1 MRLTAIGASVLALT
15 VACVQPAFAQETTS
29 AVRGRVTDAGGQ
41 PIANAS
47 VTIVHMPSGT
57 QVSQSTDTTGNF
69 NASGLR
75 AGGPFR
81 VTVDAP
87 SYDSKAIEGVQTAA
101 GSTVTLNVTLDPQ
114 TGTDIVVTANAKRNG
129 LAIAGQ
135 TSLNADAIQGIAS
148 VNRDLRDLLRRDPLT
163 SLDPNP
169 RGRAI
174 SIGGASPRGNRFTI
188 DGVAIGDDFG
198 LNAGGLPS
206 ARGIVSLDAIDQ
218 LNVKAV
224 PIDISEGDLQGG
236 SVNIILKSGSNRFH
250 GSAFGIFGDDSLQ
263 GKKTYDNV
271 RSDGTIVPAAS
282 GRLTPVPSFR
292 DYGGNLSGPIIKD
305 TLFFAVSYEQLKES
319 QVSARG
325 LTGEGASTEIPF
337 VTRANVDRVRSIL
350 NGRYGF
356 DPLDIAK
363 TLPEKDKKASA
374 KLDWNISDRHRLA
387 LTYIYHKNEVPRDV
401 GFSESGSNPSV
412 GLQSNFYL
420 LGETTNA
427 YAAQLNSNWSDNF
440 STELRVTRRDYERTQ
455 NPYGGS
461 DFPEF
466 EVCLDSVSR
475 GSGLNCL
482 APTGA
487 TPNGRVLLGPDQF
500 RQSNY
505 LSIRNSGVSW
515 SGQYS
520 GGGHVIKLL
529 AEGQQVK
536 INNLFVPATKGKYYF
551 DSIADLEAGRANQ
564 LTYAN
569 ALSGDPA
576 DAAARFNYMSYTFG
590 LQDSWSVSP
599 DITVTGGLRYDWVD
613 ADRPQLNARFLAAYG
628 FSNAAMP
635 TGGVLQPRLGV
646 TWDAKPNL
654 RLSAGAGLFGGGT
667 PDVWFSNS
675 FSNDGVR
682 QNSLLFQRNGA
693 SFVDATQTGTAANIA
708 ASLGSAALD
717 NVTGQGIPS
726 VVNQYLAG
734 AGAPAAASVGAL
746 DPNLKLASTWKANV
760 ALNWSGSLPFG
771 PNWIADNWEFNLS
784 ALASEVNNG
793 FVATD
798 VRTAQIGALPDGRS
812 RYNPAVGANWD
823 IVLRNTGQGSSR
835 VLGVGLGKRIGGLS
849 LGANYIYSDVKDV
862 GSFTGYTPTELLGV
876 TTADPNRGTLGRS
889 SFETRHNGKVQIG
902 YRADLFG
909 DNEFRIDLFGEFRS
923 GRPYSY
929 TFTDASNGRSQ
940 VFGTVG
946 GNGRHLFYVPDFD
959 QAAIIN
965 AAGRPQVG
973 VVEFADQATLDAL
986 RATVD
991 GSKLRKY
998 YGAIAPRNLGTSPG
1012 FSKLDLHVS
1021 QEIPFF
1027 FGKAKVFTDVENV
1040 LNLLNRNWNTYKV
1053 FSDSVSI
1060 ANVSC
1065 VAAAGN
1071 PCARYLYS
1079 NASSQTA
1086 TTYQS
1091 ASLWQMRVGLRFDF

>member
-1 MRLTAIGASVLALT
+1 MRHSILGASVLALT
-15 VACVQPAFAQETTS
+15 VACVQPASAQETTS
-29 AVRGRVTDAGGQ
+29 SVRGRVSDQAGQ
-41 PIANAS
+41 PIADAA
-47 VTIVHMPSGT
+47 VTIVHIPSGT
-57 QVSQSTDTTGNF
+57 QVSQSTDATGNF
-69 NASGLR
+69 SASGLR

-81 VTVDAP
+81 VTVEAP
-87 SYDSKAIEGVQTAA
+87 SYDSKAVEGIQTAA
-101 GSTVTLNVTLDPQ
+101 GTTLTLNVTLAAAAGQ
-114 TGTDIVVTANAKRNG
+114 DIVVTAARNRNG
-129 LAIAGQ
+129 LALAGQ

-236 SVNIILKSGSNRFH
+236 SVNIILKSGGNKFH
-250 GSAFGIFGDDSLQ
+250 GGLFGIYGDDDLQ
-263 GKKTYDNV
+263 GTKTYDNV
-271 RSDGTIVPAAS
+271 RSNGAVVPAAS
-282 GRLTPVPSFR
+282 GRLTPVPKFR
-292 DYGGNLSGPIIKD
+292 DFGGNFSGPIIKD
-305 TLFFAVSYEQLKES
+305 KLFFAVAYEQLEES

-325 LTGEGASTEIPF
+325 LAGEGASTEIPF
-337 VTRANVDRVRSIL
+337 VTRTNVDQVRGIL
-350 NGRYGF
+350 NSRYGF

-374 KLDWNISDRHRLA
+374 KLDWNISDRQRLA
-387 LTYIYHKNEVPRDV
+387 LTYIHHENEVPRDV
-401 GFSESGSNPSV
+401 GFSESGSDPSV

-420 LGETTNA
+420 LGEKTNA

-440 STELRVTRRDYERTQ
+440 STEFRVTRRDYERRQ
-455 NPYGGS
+455 DPYGGT

-466 EVCLDSVSR
+466 EVCLDGVSR

-482 APTGA
+482 APTG
-487 TPNGRVLLGPDQF
+487 TSPNGRVLLGPDQY

-505 LSIRNSGVSW
+505 LSLQNTGVSW

-520 GGGHVIKLL
+520 GSGHVIKVL
-529 AEGQQVK
+529 AEGQRVK
-536 INNLFVPATKGKYYF
+536 INNLFVPATRGKYYF
-551 DSIADLEAGRANQ
+551 DSIADLAAGRANQ

-569 ALSGDPA
+569 ALSGDPS

-599 DITVTGGLRYDWVD
+599 DITVTAGLRYDWID
-613 ADRPQLNARFLAAYG
+613 AERPMLNQRFLATYG
-628 FSNAAMP
+628 FTNAAMP

-646 TWDAKPNL
+646 TWDVKPNL
-654 RLSAGAGLFGGGT
+654 RVSAGGGLFGGGT

-675 FSNDGVR
+675 FANDGVR
-682 QNSLLFQRNGA
+682 QNNLLFQRTATG
-693 SFVDATQTGTAANIA
+693 FVDATQSGAAANIA
-708 ASLGSAALD
+708 PGLGSAALD
-717 NVTGQGIPS
+717 NVSGTGVPS
-726 VVNQYLAG
+726 LVDRYLSG
-734 AGAPAAASVGAL
+734 TGAPAAASVAAL

-760 ALNWSGSLPFG
+760 ALTWSGDLPFG
-771 PNWIADNWEFNLS
+771 PNWIADDWEFNLS
-784 ALASEVNNG
+784 ALASEVQNG

-798 VRTAQIGALPDGRS
+798 LRTSQIGTLPDGRP
-812 RYNPAVGANWD
+812 RYANAGGSNWD
-823 IVLRNTGQGSSR
+823 IVLRNTSQGSSR
-835 VLGVGLGKRIGGLS
+835 VVGLGVGKRIGGLS

-923 GRPYSY
+923 GRPFSY

-973 VVEFADQATLDAL
+973 VVEFADQATLNAI

-991 GSKLRKY
+991 GSKLRNH
-998 YGAIAPRNLGTSPG
+998 YGAIASRNIGTSPG
-1012 FSKLDLHVS
+1012 YSKLDLHIS

-1027 FGKAKVFTDVENV
+1027 FGKAKIFTDVENV

-1053 FSDSVSI
+1053 FSDSVSV

-1065 VAAAGN
+1065 VATAQSTCG
-1071 PCARYLYS
+1071 RYLYS
-1079 NASSQTA
+1079 NPSTQTA

-1091 ASLWQMRVGLRFDF
+1091 ASLWQMRVGMRFDF

>member
-1 MRLTAIGASVLALT
+1 MRTAFAGASLLALGI
-15 VACVQPAFAQETTS
+15 VCAQSASAQETT
-29 AVRGRVTDAGGQ
+29 AGIRGRVATADGTPVAG
-41 PIANAS
+41 AA
-47 VTIVHMPSGT
+47 VEIVHLPSGT
-57 QVSQSTDTTGNF
+57 QVTQTTDATGNYS
-69 NASGLR
+69 ASGLR
-75 AGGPFR
+75 AGGPYR
-81 VTVDAP
+81 VTVSAP
-87 SYDSKAIEGVQTAA
+87 AFESKTFEGLQTAVA
-101 GSTVTLNVTLDPQ
+101 GTLTLNVALSTE
-114 TGTDIVVTANAKRNG
+114 GEDIVVRAVTPRDAVNV
-129 LAIAGQ
+129 AGQ
-135 TSLNADAIQGIAS
+135 TTLNADAIEGIAS

-224 PIDISEGDLQGG
+224 PVDISEGDLQGG
-236 SVNIILKSGSNRFH
+236 SVNIILKSGGNRFH
-250 GSAFGIFGDDSLQ
+250 GGAFGIFGDNALQ
-263 GKKTYDNV
+263 GDEPYDNV
-271 RSDGTIVPAAS
+271 RSNGQVVPAAS

-292 DYGGNLSGPIIKD
+292 DFGGNLSGPIIKD
-305 TLFFAVSYEQLKES
+305 KLFFAVAYEHLEES
-319 QVSARG
+319 QVTARG
-325 LTGEGASTEIPF
+325 LAGEGASSEIPF
-337 VTRANVDRVRSIL
+337 VTRANVDRVRRIVTD
-350 NGRYGF
+350 RYGF
-356 DPLDIAK
+356 DPLDIAT
-363 TLPEKDKKASA
+363 TLPEKDEKASA
-374 KLDWNISDRHRLA
+374 KLDWNINDRHRLA

-401 GFSESGSNPSV
+401 GFSENSANPAV

-427 YAAQLNSNWSDNF
+427 YAGQLNSNWSDNF

-455 NPYGGS
+455 NPYGGN
-461 DFPEF
+461 DFPAF
-466 EVCLDSVSR
+466 DVCLDAVSR

-487 TPNGRVLLGPDQF
+487 TPNGRVQLGPDQF
-500 RQSNY
+500 RQANY
-505 LSIRNSGVSW
+505 LSLQNTGVSW
-515 SGQYS
+515 SGTYS

-536 INNLFVPATKGKYYF
+536 INNLFVPGTKGVYYF

-569 ALSGDPA
+569 ALTGNPQ
-576 DAAARFNYMSYTFG
+576 DASAQFNYMSYTFG
-590 LQDSWSVSP
+590 IQDSWSVSP
-599 DITVTGGLRYDWVD
+599 DVTVTGGLRYDWVD
-613 ADRPQLNARFLAAYG
+613 AERPEYNQRFATAYG
-628 FSNAAMP
+628 FRNTAMP

-646 TWDAKPNL
+646 TWDVDSNL
-654 RLSAGAGLFGGGT
+654 RLTAGAGLFGGGT
-667 PDVWFSNS
+667 PDVWFSNP
-675 FSNDGVR
+675 FANDGVR
-682 QNSLLFQRNGA
+682 QNNLLFQRTATG
-693 SFVDATQTGTAANIA
+693 FVDATQTGAAANVP

-717 NVTGQGIPS
+717 NVSRVPS
-726 VVNQYLAG
+726 VVDQYLAG
-734 AGAPAAASVGAL
+734 VGAPPAASVAAL

-760 ALNWSGSLPFG
+760 ALSWSGSLPFG
-771 PNWIADNWEFNLS
+771 PSWIADDWEFNLS

-798 VRTAQIGALPDGRS
+798 VRTAQAGTLPDGRP
-812 RYNPAVGANWD
+812 RYNNAVGSNWD
-823 IVLRNTGQGSSR
+823 IVLRNTGEGSSR
-835 VLGVGLGKRIGGLS
+835 VLGVGIGKRIGDLS
-849 LGANYIYSDVKDV
+849 IGANYIYSDVKDV

-902 YRADLFG
+902 YRTDLFD

-923 GRPYSY
+923 GRPFSY
-929 TFTDASNGRSQ
+929 TFTDPSNGRSQ

-959 QAAIIN
+959 QAAIIS
-965 AAGRPQVG
+965 AAGRPQIG
-973 VVEFADQATLDAL
+973 MVEFADQATLDAV

-991 GSKLRKY
+991 GSKLRGH

-1012 FSKLDLHVS
+1012 YSKIDLHVS
-1021 QEIPFF
+1021 QEVPFVV
-1027 FGKAKVFTDVENV
+1027 GKIQLFADVENL

-1053 FSDSVSI
+1053 FSDSVSV

-1065 VAAAGN
+1065 VAAGGN
-1071 PCARYLYS
+1071 PCARYLYANPS
-1079 NASSQTA
+1079 TQTA

-1091 ASLWQMRVGLRFDF
+1091 ASLWQMRLGVRFNF